1 MLITSIVFSKN
12 RPLQLDLTLRSIEK
26 NFADCSKVIVLHNN
40 DYTNYSIAHETLC
53 SEHNQVISWRQG
65 GSIFSDVLAIAL
77 STDDDYIC
85 FFTDDDIF
93 YRPFKCGDYSNLNDD
108 NVSCVSLR
116 MGMNITQRQHNG
128 VTGKDQCQKMF
139 STEDGMIAWPKTWHG
154 YGSYWSYD
162 LSVDGH
168 IFRKNDIVRMMD
180 ELCFLQSRYKWGNTP
195 NDLESE
201 IQRFWPIRGNY
212 VIAPKHS
219 VVVNS
224 PNNKVQDSH
233 MDNRAG
239 DVFSY
244 DSEFLL
250 EKYMSGCRIDID
262 RLNFSNIKCPHTE
275 IDLIKGIK

>member
-26 NFADCSKVIVLHNN
+26 NFADCSKVMVLHNN
-40 DYTNYSIAHETLC
+40 DYTNYSIAHATLC
-53 SEHNQVISWRQG
+53 DEHDQVISWRQG
-65 GSIFSDVLAIAL
+65 ESIFSDILAIAL

-93 YRPFKCGDYSNLNDD
+93 YRPFKCGDYSNLNDT
-108 NVSCVSLR
+108 NISCFSLR
-116 MGMNITQRQHNG
+116 MGMNITERQHDG
-128 VTGKDQCQKMF
+128 VTGQDECKQIYSVND
-139 STEDGMIAWPKTWHG
+139 DIIAWPKTWHM

-168 IFRKNDIVRMMD
+168 IFRKEDVIQMMD
-180 ELCFLQSRYKWGNTP
+180 ELCLLQSRYKWGNTP
-195 NDLESE
+195 NNLESE
-201 IQRFWPIRGNY
+201 MQRFWALRGNY
-212 VIAPKHS
+212 MLSPSHS

-224 PNNKVQDSH
+224 PNNRVQDSH
-233 MDNRAG
+233 KNRSG

-250 EKYMSGCRIDID
+250 EKYMSGSRIDID
-262 RLNFSNIKCPHTE
+262 RLNFNNIKCPHTE